1 MLQRV
6 EGIVLRANAYGES
19 NVIITLLTRELGKI
33 GVVARGAKKT
43 NSRLASVTQL
53 FTYGSFLIQKGS
65 GLGTLS
71 QGELIDSFRELRSD
85 LVATAYASIV
95 VELTDKAVEE
105 KKNNPYLFE
114 LVLQLLQHMNEGADA
129 EVLTYLFMTKM
140 IPVLGY
146 HPFFDQCVKCRC
158 SANENIFVA
167 FSVREGGFLCQ
178 RCKQTDP
185 YAFSVTEKSVKLMR
199 LFYHF
204 DVNRLGKIE
213 VSEATKKNL
222 QQILFSYYDEYS
234 GIYLKSRKFLE
245 QLKNMD
251 NFLKTN
257 KNSET

>member
-6 EGIVLRANAYGES
+6 EGIVLRTNPYGES
-19 NVIITLLTRELGKI
+19 NLIITLLTRELGKI

-43 NSRLASVTQL
+43 NSRLASVSQL

-65 GLGTLS
+65 GLSTLS
-71 QGELIDSFRELRSD
+71 QGELIDSFRDLRED
-85 LVATAYASIV
+85 LYATSYASII

-129 EVLTYLFMTKM
+129 EVLAYLFMTKM
-140 IPVLGY
+140 VPVLGY
-146 HPFFDQCVKCRC
+146 HPFYDHCISCHC
-158 SANENIFVA
+158 SANDNLFVA
-167 FSVREGGFLCQ
+167 FSVKEGGFLCQ
-178 RCKQTDP
+178 RCKSKDSF
-185 YAFSVTEKSVKLMR
+185 AFQVTEKTVKLMR

-213 VSEATKKNL
+213 VSDQTKKQL
-222 QQILFSYYDEYS
+222 KQIIFSYYDEYS

-245 QLKNMD
+245 QLSVMD
-251 NFLKTN
+251 KFLKSN
-257 KNSET
+257 KDT

>member
-6 EGIVLRANAYGES
+6 EGIVLRANPYGES

-71 QGELIDSFRELRSD
+71 QGELIDSFRDVRGD
-85 LVATAYASIV
+85 LFATSYASII
-95 VELTDKAVEE
+95 VELTDKAIDE

-129 EVLTYLFMTKM
+129 EVLAYLFMTKM

-146 HPFFDQCVKCRC
+146 PPFFDNCINCRC
-158 SANENIFVA
+158 SANENVFVA
-167 FSVREGGFLCQ
+167 FSVKEGGFLCQ
-178 RCKQTDP
+178 RCKHTDP
-185 YAFSVTEKSVKLMR
+185 YAYPVSEKSVKLMR

-213 VSEATKKNL
+213 VSDQTKKNL

-234 GIYLKSRKFLE
+234 GIYLKARKFLD
-245 QLKNMD
+245 QLKVMD
-251 NFLKTN
+251 NFLKSD

>member
-6 EGIVLRANAYGES
+6 EGIVLRANPYGES

-53 FTYGSFLIQKGS
+53 FTYGSYLIQKGS

-71 QGELIDSFRELRSD
+71 QGELIDSFRDLRED
-85 LVATAYASIV
+85 LIATSYASII

-114 LVLQLLQHMNEGADA
+114 LILQLLQRMNDGADA
-129 EVLTYLFMTKM
+129 EALTYLYMTKM

-146 HPFFDQCVKCRC
+146 HPFFDYCINCKC

-167 FSVREGGFLCQ
+167 FSVKDGGFLCQ
-178 RCKQTDP
+178 RCKHTDP
-185 YAFSVTEKSVKLMR
+185 YAFSITEKSVKLMR

-213 VSEATKKNL
+213 VSEQTKKVI

-245 QLKNMD
+245 QLKAMD
-251 NFLKTN
+251 SFLKQD
-257 KNSET
+257 KNSE

>member
-1 MLQRV
+1 LLQRV
-6 EGIVLRANAYGES
+6 EGIVLRTNPYGES

-43 NSRLASVTQL
+43 NSRLTSVTQL
-53 FTYGSFLIQKGS
+53 FTYGSYLVQKGS

-71 QGELIDSFRELRSD
+71 QGELIDSFRDLRSD
-85 LVATAYASIV
+85 LIATSYASII

-114 LVLQLLQHMNEGADA
+114 LVLQLLQHMNEGTDA

-146 HPFFDQCVKCRC
+146 HPFFDNCINCRC
-158 SANENIFVA
+158 SANENVFVS
-167 FSVREGGFLCQ
+167 FSVKEGGFLCQ
-178 RCKQTDP
+178 RCKQNDQF
-185 YAFSVTEKSVKLMR
+185 AFPVTEKAVKLLR
-199 LFYHF
+199 VFYHF
-204 DVNRLGKIE
+204 DLNRLGKIE
-213 VSEATKKNL
+213 VSSQTKKIL

-251 NFLKTN
+251 NFLK
-257 KNSET
+257 SE